1 VNLLSNYYELNLVGS
16 KDKNIA
22 EFGFG
27 EHGEAEVDMVMKT
40 MKNKIAAPGKTE
52 LLRRKMIAF
61 VMVLS
66 LLYYFPD
73 VCRGAEAVQPISP
86 LSFSV
91 TQDRFDHKPRLNVTM
106 ESDLVFAGEK
116 SLQDPVRFFIYTDYP
131 AYIDHYRISVFAE
144 DDIESKFP
152 LHTIDLK
159 EVNVY
164 EPIVWDGKSGD
175 RQLLKSGVR
184 YRYILEAFDVKGHRD
199 VTLAKFFRVNRQIDG
214 EKKKA
219 IQTVEIPGFGI
230 DATAQRGITPQGSRV
245 VLQGRNLPHAY
256 NATLNNQKVA
266 VDLNGNLVCSYLL
279 PEGKHSFVLKLYDEK
294 GILRETQNQDIDL
307 AAGSDETFFVGL
319 VDITLGKNTVTGSIE
334 PLAQDDHFN
343 GKLYKDGR
351 IAFYLKG
358 KVKGKYLLTAQM
370 DTGEDGLSKIFK
382 QIGEKDSKRI
392 FREIDPDRYYPVYG
406 DDSTLTTDVNTQG
419 KFYVKLENN
428 KSHLLWGN
436 FNTAITGTELSQ
448 YNRSLYGLQIV
459 SESPE
464 ETKFG
469 DAKKR
474 VSAFLSA
481 GETRQDHN
489 EFLSTGGSLY
499 YLIHQRVTEGSEKV
513 YVEVRD
519 KDSGRVKGK
528 SILVQG
534 ADYQIDNYQG
544 RLLLSTPLSLK
555 AASDTIIS
563 SGLLNG
569 DNLVL
574 VIDYEYYSD
583 SVDFNARNTGGL
595 RAYNWF
601 GDHFKL
607 GGTYIQ
613 ENREGSD
620 YKLSGLDA
628 VLKLHKGTY
637 FNFEYAKSHQLQTP
651 GYYSND
657 GGLTFQ
663 SLAAAIGA
671 SDQGRAW
678 KVEQVADFREFTNDK
693 LPLTFRSYY
702 LYREKGFSSL
712 ALNTANES
720 KEYGM
725 ELQYKNSNDSG
736 TLTLKNST
744 VTEAGVSV
752 EKTTTVQMKNNLKP
766 GLRSIVE
773 LRDRKESDASIR
785 ESDVIG
791 AVRLEKDVTPKTTV
805 YAGQQVTMSRDDGTP
820 LNNKSTLGVVTRIND
835 KLAANVEGFT
845 GKLGGGG
852 SVGLTSDF
860 STKTHLY
867 SRFTADVDRTS
878 GRTHAA
884 TFGGDYQINDK
895 TDFYSERQ
903 FLGSSIDSST
913 ADVYGV
919 KYLPDK
925 QRVYDFKYT
934 LSSYKSGSG
943 SLLNQDSFSRRE
955 GMSFGYG
962 FNGTDKRIAT
972 RVEWREDRGSERKVQ
987 YVTSNSGKYV
997 ANKQTTWYGK
1007 FDGSITENRTTG
1019 KDDAHYMEASIGAA
1033 YRPIKNDRLNILTK
1047 MTWLHNLGADFTDID
1062 VDNNLIVRDN
1072 NTDEKSAI
1080 FSVEAIYDLSKR
1092 FNVGAKYA
1100 YKTGSMR
1107 LRDGDGSWASS
1118 DTRLEILRLNYH
1130 LTKEWDALLEYRL
1143 LSSFAAQDDKSGWL
1157 AGVYRHINKT
1167 LMLGVGYNFT
1177 NFNDDLT
1184 NLNYKSRGWF
1194 VNMIGSW

>member
-1 VNLLSNYYELNLVGS
+1 
-16 KDKNIA
+16 
-22 EFGFG
+22 
-27 EHGEAEVDMVMKT
+27 MKT
-40 MKNKIAAPGKTE
+40 IQKKIVTVGVVVLQK
-52 LLRRKMIAF
+52 KMIAAF
-61 VMVLS
+61 IVILM
-66 LLYYFPD
+66 LLALQGSYQG
-73 VCRGAEAVQPISP
+73 VEAAQVFSP
-86 LSFSV
+86 TTFSV
-91 TQDRFDHKPRLNVTM
+91 TQDRFDQKPRLNATV
-106 ESDLVFAGEK
+106 ENDLIFVGEK
-116 SLQDPVRFFIYTDYP
+116 ALQDPIRFFIYSDYP
-131 AYIDHYRISVFAE
+131 DYIDHYRISIYAE

-152 LHTIDLK
+152 LYASEFKDFNL
-159 EVNVY
+159 Y
-164 EPIVWDGKSGD
+164 EPIVWNGKADDG
-175 RQLLKSGVR
+175 RLLKAGAQ
-184 YRYILEAFDVKGHRD
+184 YRYILEAFDAKGNRD
-199 VTLAKFFRVNRQIDG
+199 VTLAKFFRVNRQIDF
-214 EKKKA
+214 EKVA
-219 IQTVEIPGFGI
+219 DLRPVEIPGFGI
-230 DATAQRGITPQGSRV
+230 DATAQRGIIPQGSRV
-245 VLQGRNLPHAY
+245 VIQARNLPNGY
-256 NATLNNQKVA
+256 TATINDKKVA
-266 VDLNGNLVCSYLL
+266 VDLNGSSVYSYLL
-279 PEGKHSFVLKLYDEK
+279 PEGKHSFVLKLYDDK
-294 GILRETQNQDIDL
+294 GILHETRSQEIDL
-307 AAGSDETFFVGL
+307 AVGSDETFFVGL
-319 VDITLGKNTVTGSIE
+319 VDITMGKNTVNGNIE
-334 PLAQDDHFN
+334 PLGQDDHFN

-358 KVKGKYLLTAQM
+358 KVRGHYLLTAQL

-382 QIGEKDSKRI
+382 QLGEKDPKRI

-419 KFYVKLENN
+419 KFYVKLEKN

-436 FNTAITGTELSQ
+436 FNTGITGTELSQ

-459 SESPE
+459 SESPA

-469 DAKKR
+469 DTKKL

-519 KDSGRVKGK
+519 KDSGRLKGK
-528 SILVQG
+528 SVLVQG

-563 SGLLNG
+563 SGLMNG
-569 DNLVL
+569 DKLVL

-583 SVDFNARNTGGL
+583 SVEFNARNTGGL

-601 GDHFKL
+601 GDYFKM
-607 GGTYIQ
+607 GSTYIQ
-613 ENREGSD
+613 ENREGTD
-620 YKLSGLDA
+620 YNLSSLDA

-637 FNFEYAKSHQLQTP
+637 FNFEYAKSQQLQTP

-663 SLAAAIGA
+663 SLAASIGA
-671 SDQGRAW
+671 ADQGRAW
-678 KVEQVADFREFTNDK
+678 KIEQVADFREFTDDH
-693 LPLTFRSYY
+693 LPLLLRSYY

-712 ALNTANES
+712 ALNTANDS

-744 VTEAGVSV
+744 VSEEGVSV
-752 EKTTTVQMKNNLKP
+752 EKTTTLQMKNNLKP
-766 GLRSIVE
+766 GLRSVVE
-773 LRDRKESDASIR
+773 VRDRKERDASIR

-791 AVRLEKDVTPKTTV
+791 GVRLEKDVNPKTTV
-805 YAGQQVTMSRDDGTP
+805 YVGQQATISRDEGTP
-820 LNNKSTLGVVTRIND
+820 LNNKSTLGVVTQIND
-835 KLAANVEGFT
+835 KLAANLEGFT
-845 GKLGGGG
+845 GNLGGGG
-852 SVGLTSDF
+852 SVGLDSNINN
-860 STKTHLY
+860 KTHLY

-884 TFGGDYQINDK
+884 TFGGDYQVNDK
-895 TDFYSERQ
+895 TNFYSERQ
-903 FLGSSIDSST
+903 FLGSARDSST

-919 KYLPDK
+919 KYSPDK
-925 QRVYDFKYT
+925 QRIYDFKYT
-934 LSSYKSGSG
+934 LSNYQSGSG
-943 SLLNQDSFSRRE
+943 VGLNQDSFSRRE

-962 FNGTDKRIAT
+962 FNGTDKRIAN

-1007 FDGSITENRTTG
+1007 FDGSITENRTSG
-1019 KDDAHYMEASIGAA
+1019 KDDARYMEASIGAA

-1100 YKTGSMR
+1100 YKTGEMR
-1107 LRDGDGSWASS
+1107 LRDGDGTWASS
-1118 DTRLEILRLNYH
+1118 DSRLEILRLNYH

-1157 AGVYRHINKT
+1157 AGVYRHLNKT

-1177 NFNDDLT
+1177 EFNDDLT
-1184 NLNYKSRGWF
+1184 NLNYDSRGWF